1 VKQEQNGRV
10 IYYQLNGNEM
20 KEIDKW
26 SGKFKQIWESKFDE
40 LDKVLVT
47 LQNIKKKNTL
57 NKNYR

>member
-1 VKQEQNGRV
+1 
-10 IYYQLNGNEM
+10 M